1 MDVMPI
7 DPDLEKLSEEDD
19 VAEKENS
26 LDVENVL
33 DIHDESNSVLSEDP
47 LGRISR

>member
-7 DPDLEKLSEEDD
+7 DPDLEKLSEEDA

-26 LDVENVL
+26 LDVKNVL
-33 DIHDESNSVLSEDP
+33 DNHDESDSVLSEDP
-47 LGRISR
+47 LGHYSR